1 MTSISRLNWS
11 CSCGR
16 YSWSKP
22 RSSAGFTFCTLDR
35 LDRDSLAVFPADVI
49 LDDRLKLF
57 GDAIAL
63 QRDGLRSVDV
73 DRGDGHLAGAG
84 QADADVGVLGLSG
97 AVHHAAHHR
106 DAHGFHAGIRLA
118 PDRHLVT
125 QEFFYVR
132 SEERRVG
139 KVYR

>member
-11 CSCGR
+11 CSCGK

-22 RSSAGFTFCTLDR
+22 RKSAGFTFCTLER
-35 LDRDSLAVFPADVI
+35 LDGDSLAVFSADVVF
-49 LDDRLKLF
+49 DDRLEFL

-63 QRDGLRSVDV
+63 ERDGLFAVDV

-84 QADADVGVLGLSG
+84 KADADVRVLRFAG

-106 DAHGFHAGIRLA
+106 DPHGFHAGVRLA

-125 QEFFYVR
+125 QEFFYV
-132 SEERRVG
+132 SC
-139 KVYR
+139 